1 MIYYGIVDKIKDEHK
16 SGFYGR
22 RKFTD
27 EEIKTF
33 SLSNKSDLLALALG
47 TIINPLALTYFLFKK
62 KSGEIILQYE
72 ENQNGR
78 KLVFDNRILNNNYS
92 FGKQS
97 DLFYG
102 LFDNFLLKEKA
113 LETILKSKGGS
124 MLTIIERNAL
134 PRSMHFGGASGRF
147 NYGLYCIHPK
157 DENLLIP
164 LENSNELIKTLILEE
179 TIRAYEALGAKKILI
194 EDTTTV
200 NTDLGGAY
208 NGVNGNLNVNYEK
221 QILREKQFGTGIF
234 DPERALKDSLFIH
247 DFPNIMTTIKGRI
260 NGNQTIEKFTENVNL
275 SVGLDVGVLNLFS
288 VNANFE
294 YNRKWNFE
302 VEFYDKN
309 EFH

>member
-1 MIYYGIVDKIKDEHK
+1 MIYYGIVDTIKDEHK

-47 TIINPLALTYFLFKK
+47 TIISPLALTYFLFKK
-62 KSGEIILQYE
+62 KSGDIVLQYE
-72 ENQNGR
+72 ENKEGR
-78 KLVFDNRILNNNYS
+78 KLIFDNRILNDNYS
-92 FGKQS
+92 FERQA

-102 LFDNFLLKEKA
+102 LFDNFLSEEKA

-124 MLTIIERNAL
+124 ILIIIERNAL
-134 PRSMHFGGASGRF
+134 PRSMHFGGVSGRF

-164 LENSNELIKTLILEE
+164 LENSNELIKSLILEE

-194 EDTTTV
+194 EDTTIV
-200 NTDLGGAY
+200 NTGLGGAY
-208 NGVNGNLNVNYEK
+208 NGVVGNLNVNFEK

-234 DPERALKDSLFIH
+234 DTDRALKDSLFIH

-260 NGNQTIEKFTENVNL
+260 DGNQTIEKFSENVNL

-309 EFH
+309 N